1 MEERQAIELKSAYDF
16 IGLGNIYNICDDYL
30 HRSAAEKG
38 LSSPAEFTPGQ
49 WQNRL
54 SRLCF
59 QIFAFNPGIIRNI
72 KTRVLDKAKVVSIYR
87 YIYKELC
94 CEYNQLILVKDF
106 TIFIGIS
113 HDTINKWDTVSY
125 IDLSDIDNY
134 ILNNSS
140 NSKDSNTNLNIY
152 SGVVLDDIESKC
164 KPGVVDLLSEIKSDS
179 ESCLVGRMITD
190 KGNPLRYLSILNFR
204 HGWNKESSV
213 SRAEKTLSLAEMR
226 QAIGI
231 LSAGDGQPAQ
241 KSNKKKDKQQNKGN
255 VLEK

>member
-1 MEERQAIELKSAYDF
+1 MEENRTIELKSAYDF
-16 IGLGNIYNICDDYL
+16 MGLKHIYNICDDYL
-30 HRSAAEKG
+30 NRSAVEKG

-54 SRLCF
+54 TDLYF
-59 QIFAFNPGIIRNI
+59 MLFFNNSGIIRNRNNI
-72 KTRVLDKAKVVSIYR
+72 NIDKQKVVSIYR
-87 YIYKELC
+87 YVYKQLC
-94 CEYNQLILVKDF
+94 NEYNQIIYISDF
-106 TIFIGIS
+106 CSFIGIANS
-113 HDTINKWDTVSY
+113 NISNWDTIEYLNLDNIY
-125 IDLSDIDNY
+125 INIDS
-134 ILNNSS
+134 NNSAAIDIGKS
-140 NSKDSNTNLNIY
+140 N
-152 SGVVLDDIESKC
+152 
-164 KPGVVDLLSEIKSDS
+164 PGSVKLSEEIQADS
-179 ESCLVGRMITD
+179 ESCLAGRMITD

-241 KSNKKKDKQQNKGN
+241 KSNKKKDKQQIKGD